1 MRYPEVRQQNRRMLL
16 LLIIGLV
23 LTLIL
28 MSLPLYSFDVGVY
41 SKKSAST
48 FVGDE
53 KYQAAREEVE
63 AVAEEY
69 REQGFDVE
77 IQEDVLE
84 RVNSKGKTT
93 SLITFTVTQRYNKNV
108 FSFLGK
114 SLPSSAVLVA
124 MLCLLLLAA
133 LFTAAGLAGTGDILQ
148 RYLSKKTRWLRGLA
162 IAALVIALILVPVF
176 ILMNNV
182 TFSRQLSLYNAE
194 LVTEGKE
201 ALFAKLDNFFFDG
214 KMGKGIGDVLGALKI
229 RHSPM
234 VWLLIPALFIS
245 LVAALSLSSG
255 EKKA

>member
-1 MRYPEVRQQNRRMLL
+1 MLL

-41 SKKSAST
+41 SKKSANT

-114 SLPSSAVLVA
+114 SLPSSAVLAA

-182 TFSRQLSLYNAE
+182 TFSRQL
-194 LVTEGKE
+194 
-201 ALFAKLDNFFFDG
+201 
-214 KMGKGIGDVLGALKI
+214 
-229 RHSPM
+229 
-234 VWLLIPALFIS
+234 
-245 LVAALSLSSG
+245 
-255 EKKA
+255 